1 LKTYGVIGYPLTHTF
16 SPRYFTEKFKRLDL
30 SDHRYITGEMS
41 DLKELNTWI
50 QKEQVLGF
58 NVTIPHKHQ
67 ILPLL
72 DFIQPAALRMK
83 AVNCVKVNWKTTAH
97 YELVGFNTDVIGFRQ
112 SLEPILKSHHTR
124 ALILGTGGA
133 AAAVAYVLRK
143 LNIPFLYVSRNPDHA
158 DQISYQDLSKDM
170 MQLHTLIINTTPIGM
185 YPQVNAAP
193 EIPYE
198 YLTSMHLL
206 YDLIYNPEETLFLK
220 WGAKQG
226 AGVKNGYEMLTL
238 QAEASWDFW
247 NER

>member
-1 LKTYGVIGYPLTHTF
+1 MKTYGVIGYPLTHTF
-16 SPRYFTEKFKRLDL
+16 SPRYFTEKFKRLRL
-30 SDHRYITGEMS
+30 SDCRYIPREIS
-41 DLKELNTWI
+41 DLKELNAWI
-50 QKEQVLGF
+50 KQEKVLGF
-58 NVTIPHKHQ
+58 NVTIPYKRQ
-67 ILPLL
+67 ILSSL
-72 DFIQPAALRMK
+72 DYIQPAAFLMK
-83 AVNCVKVNWKTTAH
+83 SVNCVKVNWKTTAH